1 MNLGDQIT
9 LVRDTKATIIPAGEE
24 HIIPS
29 GTVVTI
35 SQALGGAVTIRT
47 AEGLYR
53 IPSKDWDALGDAIN
67 AQLKEKP
74 PNRMLCQKRMCF
86 LKSWYGML

>member
-24 HIIPS
+24 QVIPS

-47 AEGLYR
+47 AAGLYR
-53 IPSKDWDALGDAIN
+53 IPS
-67 AQLKEKP
+67 
-74 PNRMLCQKRMCF
+74 
-86 LKSWYGML
+86 

>member
-24 HIIPS
+24 QVIPS

-47 AEGLYR
+47 VSYTHLRAHETR
-53 IPSKDWDALGDAIN
+53 
-67 AQLKEKP
+67 
-74 PNRMLCQKRMCF
+74 
-86 LKSWYGML
+86 